1 MSEFAIV
8 ADLGGTNAR
17 FAVVGKGSA
26 ELHNIKKYSLKS
38 MIHLE
43 SF

>member
-17 FAVVGKGSA
+17 FAVVRKGSA
-26 ELHNIKKYSLKS
+26 GIT
-38 MIHLE
+38 I
-43 SF
+43 